1 MTVLVL
7 AEQTDTPVDMVIAEL
22 ASRGVPVFRAD
33 TGWFPSQLVLN
44 ARLDENGMWIG
55 QLRTEYR
62 RVDLAEIRSIWSRGP
77 GAFRFAAGMTDAA
90 RIYAHREARLG
101 LGGVLAEL
109 DTRWVNH
116 PNRSADSSYKPV
128 QLATA
133 ARCGLT
139 TAATVI
145 TNDPNA
151 VLGLAGDYPG
161 GIVQKSLGPNTITEC
176 DRIEVAFTRRLEP
189 ADLEDL
195 SAVELTATQ
204 VQAWID
210 KKYEARVI
218 VVGDQ
223 MFTILIH
230 ASSPASHVDWRADYK
245 SLNYEW
251 VETPSQVAKSLRG
264 YVDRLGL
271 AYAAVDFA
279 IDRDDRWVFLE
290 SNSAGQYYWLE
301 AHTGAP
307 ITSALCD
314 LLSGSE

>member
-22 ASRGVPVFRAD
+22 TSRDVPVFRAD
-33 TGWFPSQLVLN
+33 TGWFPSRLVLT
-44 ARLDENGMWIG
+44 ARIDESGIWTG
-55 QLRTEYR
+55 ELRTEHR

-77 GAFRFAAGMTDAA
+77 GAFRFASGMTDAA

-101 LGGVLAEL
+101 FGGVLAQL

-116 PNRSADSSYKPV
+116 PSRSADSSYKPV

-139 TAATVI
+139 TATTVI
-145 TNDPNA
+145 TNSPEA
-151 VLGLAGDYPG
+151 VRRLAKDCPG
-161 GIVQKSLGPNTITEC
+161 GIVQKSLGPNTITEGN
-176 DRIEVAFTRRLEP
+176 RIDVAFTRRLER

-210 KKYEARVI
+210 KKCEARII

-223 MFTILIH
+223 MFTILIR
-230 ASSPASHVDWRADYK
+230 AGSPVGHVDWRADYK
-245 SLNYEW
+245 SLSYEW
-251 VETPSQVAKSLRG
+251 IETPSEVAKSLRS

-279 IDRDDRWVFLE
+279 IDCDDRWVFLE

-307 ITSALCD
+307 MTSALCD
-314 LLSGSE
+314 LLSGVE